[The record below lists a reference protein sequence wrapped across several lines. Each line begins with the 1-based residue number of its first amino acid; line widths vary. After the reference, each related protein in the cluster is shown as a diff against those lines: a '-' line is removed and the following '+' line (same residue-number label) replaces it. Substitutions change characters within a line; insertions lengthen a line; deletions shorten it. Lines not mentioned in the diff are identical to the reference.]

1 MTTRN
6 FTRRRMLRPR
16 ALLCAAALALLSAVF
31 CAGCACTGG
40 YQIGPYGLYDS
51 GIKTVYVPMVEAN
64 TYRYDFSER
73 LTEAIIK
80 KICEQ
85 TPYRIGTYEKTDSIL
100 TVRLTGEAQQVAA
113 LNRYDDTREKRVCLT
128 AEAVWTDVRGVQP
141 TNTSILAG
149 NARNPNDGVRLISQS
164 FLVPEMGQST
174 ETAQQEAIDTLAEQI
189 VGLMESAW

>member
-1 MTTRN
+1 M
-6 FTRRRMLRPR
+6 
-16 ALLCAAALALLSAVF
+16 SAVF

-85 TPYRIGTYEKTDSIL
+85 TPYRIGTYKKTDSIL

-128 AEAVWTDVRGVQP
+128 AEAVWTDVRGVQS

-149 NARNPNDGVRLISQS
+149 NARNPNDGVKLISQS

>member
-6 FTRRRMLRPR
+6 FTRRRFLRPR
-16 ALLCAAALALLSAVF
+16 ALLCAAALALASAVF

-128 AEAVWTDVRGVQP
+128 AEAVWTDVRGVQS

>member
-1 MTTRN
+1 
-6 FTRRRMLRPR
+6 
-16 ALLCAAALALLSAVF
+16 SAVF

-40 YQIGPYGLYDS
+40 YQIGLYGLYDS

-85 TPYRIGTYEKTDSIL
+85 TPYRIGTYKKTDSIL

-128 AEAVWTDVRGVQP
+128 AEAVWTDVRGVQS

-149 NARNPNDGVRLISQS
+149 NARNPNDGVKLISQS